1 MRDSEKV
8 PVVLVAA
15 NQDFLNDLRDALV
28 DTNLALLHA
37 QTKTEAITLLERLTS
52 EIHLAI
58 VELELPDFGAW
69 DLIRKLTFEKPLKI
83 IATTSTYPEQHFER
97 IKGLGVDAV
106 VPTAIPPEEWV
117 KTVEAVLATT
127 TSASA

>member
-1 MRDSEKV
+1 MRDGEKA

-58 VELELPDFGAW
+58 VNSNCQSLALGI
-69 DLIRKLTFEKPLKI
+69 LLGNSLLK
-83 IATTSTYPEQHFER
+83 SP
-97 IKGLGVDAV
+97 
-106 VPTAIPPEEWV
+106 
-117 KTVEAVLATT
+117 
-127 TSASA
+127 